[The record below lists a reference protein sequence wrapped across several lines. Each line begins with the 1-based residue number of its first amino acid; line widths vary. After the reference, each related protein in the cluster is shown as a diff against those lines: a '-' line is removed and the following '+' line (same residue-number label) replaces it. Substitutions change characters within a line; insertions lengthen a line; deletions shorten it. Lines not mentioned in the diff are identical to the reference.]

1 MPRPTLAAAVLLSLA
16 GAASAQPGRPTGR
29 GLLPPLADTPT
40 GLVAARGA
48 LLDASRR
55 GFQTVNV
62 SVNGGGAVEVFAG
75 GPGAAAP
82 VEPAPNGDTLFQLC
96 VGRTYRL
103 RVTDVPELTGETLFP
118 SVELVD
124 RLHPPLGLAS
134 AFPLPIS
141 VTRAEA
147 ELAAA
152 GVLVTKVI
160 YLEDPLTAPVTEYE
174 GPLRRTDLPPTAD
187 ALTDAGA
194 RGRVIAIVRLGG
206 RTPEGGL
213 IEPAFYGT
221 GGPVLP
227 APPADPNLPAVP
239 PVSAPLNVA
248 PASHTAGV
256 LDCPLGGGCPAGS
269 CPTGACPPDGRP
281 VKSPEL
287 PCPAP
292 LAVPRVPYNRG
303 VVLNTTP
310 PAPYCPAEVYPR
322 DEYLCDGGDRLR
334 PAGVTLGGVDTEDAV
349 VRYRASDGEL
359 EVLPTNRVCIYAPR
373 FAEVRTFFGVVN
385 DTLYRGTA
393 DLMRTAAA
401 TAAAID
407 VAPGLAKQDVRPDA
421 AAARSRVS
429 GLIGENP
436 YSALSDVLRQQQNE
450 RITEPLRVRI
460 YDQANLRTGLSGA
473 ELAERSDAART
484 WTRADNPVI
493 FYKGQGTAVAVNTV
507 QPQVI
512 VGLEDH
518 GRPGYLCV
526 RKLADRVFAA
536 PGDIVTFTITLENT
550 GGEPL
555 EDVTVLDNLTPRLA
569 FVEGSAES
577 DLPGRVEVTPNG
589 EGSDIVRFVLTEPL
603 EAGDRGSVTFQ
614 TRVR

>member
-1 MPRPTLAAAVLLSLA
+1 M
-16 GAASAQPGRPTGR
+16 
-29 GLLPPLADTPT
+29 
-40 GLVAARGA
+40 
-48 LLDASRR
+48 
-55 GFQTVNV
+55 
-62 SVNGGGAVEVFAG
+62 
-75 GPGAAAP
+75 
-82 VEPAPNGDTLFQLC
+82 
-96 VGRTYRL
+96 
-103 RVTDVPELTGETLFP
+103 TDVPELPGETLFP

-141 VTRAEA
+141 VTRREA
-147 ELAAA
+147 ELAAE
-152 GVLVTKVI
+152 GVLVTKVV
-160 YLEDPLTAPVTEYE
+160 YLEDPLTAPITDFV
-174 GPLRRTDLPPTAD
+174 GPLRRTDLPPNAD
-187 ALTDAGA
+187 ALTDADA

-206 RTPEGGL
+206 RTPEGGA

-227 APPADPNLPAVP
+227 APPADANLPAVP
-239 PVSAPLNVA
+239 PVSAPLNVT
-248 PASHTAGV
+248 PASHTAGG
-256 LDCPLGGGCPAGS
+256 LPCPLGGGCPAGS
-269 CPTGACPPDGRP
+269 CPTGACPADGCP
-281 VKSPEL
+281 VEL
-287 PCPAP
+287 PCPTP
-292 LAVPRVPYNRG
+292 LAVSPPPYNRG
-303 VVLNTTP
+303 VVLNAMP
-310 PAPYCPAEVYPR
+310 PAAYCPPEVYPR

-334 PAGVTLGGVDTEDAV
+334 PAGTTLGGVDTEDAV
-349 VRYRASDGEL
+349 VRYRGSDGEV

-407 VAPGLAKQDVRPDA
+407 VPTGLARQDVRPDA
-421 AAARSRVS
+421 ARARSRVS

-436 YSALSDVLRQQQNE
+436 YSALSDVIRRQQNE
-450 RITEPLRVRI
+450 RIVEPLRVRI
-460 YDQANLRTGLSGA
+460 YDAAGQRTGLSGA

-507 QPQVI
+507 QPQVV

-536 PGDIVTFTITLENT
+536 PGDIVTFTITLKNT
-550 GGEPL
+550 GGKPL

-569 FVEGSAES
+569 YIEGSAES
-577 DLPGRVEVTPNG
+577 DLPGRVEITPNG
-589 EGSDIVRFVLTEPL
+589 EGSDIVRFILTQPL
-603 EAGDRGSVTFQ
+603 EAGDNGSVTFK